1 MLKERLLS
9 DFKEAMKNKEDIR
22 KNTITMIRAAVLQI
36 EKDTKKELVD
46 DDIIEVISKE
56 VKKRRESLVQYEK
69 GGRED
74 LVSQTEEEIKVLKEY
89 LPEELSI
96 EDIKKIV
103 KEVIEE
109 LEATSMKD
117 MGKVMQEV
125 KSKTRG
131 RADGKVINEI
141 VKENLE

>member
-9 DFKEAMKNKEDIR
+9 DFKEAMKNKEDIK